1 MNDILGICIPTYNR
15 EVFLLNNLRS
25 IIPQFKKFQLPIYIS
40 DNCSDDNTKKVIE
53 ELSMGYPNINLNR
66 NNSNIGLYLN
76 ILNVISM
83 PKTEYIWLMGDDDEI
98 CEDAVSYILNYLKKK
113 PDFLVLNAQEY
124 DSSLQTKRSEKII
137 PCGADLFFPPLSH
150 EDLLVILKKWAFHGY
165 MSSMI
170 IRKDLV
176 DDFLP
181 VFENPSSE
189 LFGNAWLPLVL
200 FYRAIVNK
208 RGIFTCR
215 PLIRNRPN
223 PRADGKDFY
232 EHMHLDHLRALFSLQ
247 AYGYDIK
254 TLKKA
259 ASMGLLGTIAFLIQI
274 KSNSDSGR
282 LRLTNDGPKQLASF
296 YEKLLTNIINITPT
310 KFARFLNK
318 VKEIVKNSGFYRQIL
333 EQEYI

>member
-40 DNCSDDNTKKVIE
+40 DNCSDDNTRKTIE
-53 ELSMGYPNINLNR
+53 ELAMAYPNINLKR
-66 NNSNIGLYLN
+66 NNSNIGFYLN
-76 ILNVISM
+76 TLNVISM
-83 PKTEYIWLMGDDDEI
+83 AKTEYIWLMGDDDEI
-98 CEDAVSYILNYLKKK
+98 CDDAVSYILNYLKER
-113 PDFLVLNAQEY
+113 PDFLVLNAQAY
-124 DSSLQTKRSEKII
+124 DISLLTKRSEKVI
-137 PCGADLFFPPLSH
+137 PCSADLFFPPLTH
-150 EDLLVILKKWAFHGY
+150 KDLLVRLKKSAFHGY

-181 VFENPSSE
+181 VFENPFFE
-189 LFGNAWLPLVL
+189 LFGNAWLPLIL

-215 PLIRNRPN
+215 PLVRNRPN
-223 PRADGKDFY
+223 PRADGRGFY
-232 EHMHLDHLRALFSLQ
+232 EHMHLDYLRALFSLQ

-259 ASMGLLGTIAFLIQI
+259 AFIDLRDTIAFLIQI
-274 KSNSDSGR
+274 KSNSDSVW
-282 LRLTNDGPKQLASF
+282 LRLTNDGPKQLTPF
-296 YEKLLTNIINITPT
+296 YEKLLTNIINITPS
-310 KFARFLNK
+310 KFVRFLNK
-318 VKEIVKNSGFYRQIL
+318 VKEIVKNSSFF
-333 EQEYI
+333 